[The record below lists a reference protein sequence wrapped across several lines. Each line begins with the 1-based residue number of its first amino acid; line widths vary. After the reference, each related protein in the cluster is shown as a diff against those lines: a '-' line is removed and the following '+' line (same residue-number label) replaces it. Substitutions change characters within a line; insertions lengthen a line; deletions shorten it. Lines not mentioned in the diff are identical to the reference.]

1 MPTYITLFK
10 NTQKGAETIKEAP
23 QRIAAGAQAI
33 QKAGGRVIG
42 AYATLGSCDYVYI
55 TEFPDTKAGW
65 PVLIQTAMQGSVRG
79 ETMEAI
85 PIEEFIQIVSRA

>member
-1 MPTYITLFK
+1 MAIYVSLLK

-33 QKAGGRVIG
+33 QKAGGRVIA
-42 AYATLGSCDYVYI
+42 AYATLGRYDYVYI
-55 TEFPDTKAGW
+55 TEFQDTKAGW
-65 PVLIQTAMQGSVRG
+65 PVLIQTAMQGAVSG

-85 PIEEFIQIVSRA
+85 PIEEFLQVVKKA